1 METLLKLE
9 VEVSCIVSAMRKP
22 LYRFSKYPLGFSQQ
36 KLKSKITDGFRNAE
50 TNIEMY
56 EKLCK
61 LLWTY
66 QSVSAHF
73 R

>member
-9 VEVSCIVSAMRKP
+9 VEVSCIVSAMQKP

-56 EKLCK
+56 
-61 LLWTY
+61 
-66 QSVSAHF
+66 
-73 R
+73 